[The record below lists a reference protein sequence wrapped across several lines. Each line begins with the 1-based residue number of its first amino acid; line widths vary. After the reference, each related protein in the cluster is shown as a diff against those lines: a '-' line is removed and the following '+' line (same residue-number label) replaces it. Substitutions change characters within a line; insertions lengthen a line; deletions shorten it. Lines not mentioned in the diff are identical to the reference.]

1 MSARMRT
8 ELTALTVGAE
18 ALRKLFFHA
27 HQDSD
32 HVVERVWVFRNT
44 IDVLLRNRG
53 LVTITAKP
61 LKASFTV
68 NIPWTE
74 IATLPNGFK
83 GVLNPGDVSVRTV
96 PVSESSVDLSL
107 RSKGNELTIHLNDAV
122 VWGPSY
128 RFLYGEATFLTLNEV
143 LLVARAFGYAAT
155 ATDSV
160 PHPQILLAIRNAI
173 KESASEPPT
182 PARVFDG
189 LLKLVGL
196 GHGLTPSADDVV
208 GGFAATIN
216 ALVDRGVVRGSW
228 LSVSLRELVS
238 RTNLLSAI
246 IMRELIMLNLN
257 EGIDGAVAS
266 FVRGDADGMLE
277 SLIALLSLGHDSGGS
292 MGLGCLIAACVAS
305 DADPLLCFDAFVEG
319 AGLSLV

>member
-1 MSARMRT
+1 MRT

-44 IDVLLRNRG
+44 INVLLRNHG
-53 LVTITAKP
+53 LITITTKP
-61 LKASFTV
+61 LRASFTV

-83 GVLNPGDVSVRTV
+83 GVLNPADASVRTML
-96 PVSESSVDLSL
+96 VSESSVGLSL
-107 RSKGNELTIHLNDAV
+107 CSKGNELTIHLNDAV
-122 VWGPSY
+122 MWEPAY
-128 RFLYGEATFLTLNEV
+128 RTLHGEATFLTLKE
-143 LLVARAFGYAAT
+143 LLSVARAFGYTAAV
-155 ATDSV
+155 TDSV
-160 PHPQILLAIRNAI
+160 PYPQVLLTIRNAI
-173 KESASEPPT
+173 KKSTSEPPT

-208 GGFAATIN
+208 SGFAATIN
-216 ALVDRGVVRGSW
+216 ALVDRGLVKGDR
-228 LSVSLRELVS
+228 LSVDLRELVT
-238 RTNLLSAI
+238 RTNMLSAT

-257 EGIDGAVAS
+257 EGIDGAIAS
-266 FVRGDADGMLE
+266 FVRGNADGMLE
-277 SLIALLSLGHDSGGS
+277 SLIMLLSLGHDSGGS
-292 MGLGCLIAACVAS
+292 MGLGCLMAACVAS
-305 DADPLLCFDAFVEG
+305 DADPLSCFDAFVEG

>member
-1 MSARMRT
+1 MRT

-27 HQDSD
+27 HQDSN

-44 IDVLLRNRG
+44 INILLRNRG
-53 LVTITAKP
+53 LVTITTKP

-83 GVLNPGDVSVRTV
+83 GVLNPADVSVRTMF
-96 PVSESSVDLSL
+96 VSESCVGLSL
-107 RSKGNELTIHLNDAV
+107 CSKGNELTIHLDDAV
-122 VWGPSY
+122 MWEPAY
-128 RFLYGEATFLTLNEV
+128 RLLYGEATFLTLNEI
-143 LLVARAFGYAAT
+143 LLVARAFGYAA
-155 ATDSV
+155 AVTDSV
-160 PHPQILLAIRNAI
+160 PHPQVLLAVRNAI
-173 KESASEPPT
+173 KESASESPT
-182 PARVFDG
+182 PARVLDG

-208 GGFAATIN
+208 SGFAATIN
-216 ALVDRGVVRGSW
+216 ALVDRELVKGGR
-228 LSVSLRELVS
+228 LSVDLRELMT
-238 RTNLLSAI
+238 RTNLLSAV

-257 EGIDGAVAS
+257 EGIDGVVAS

-277 SLIALLSLGHDSGGS
+277 SLITLLSLGHDSGSS
-292 MGLGCLIAACVAS
+292 MGLGCLVATCVAS
-305 DADPLLCFDAFVEG
+305 DADPLPCFDAFVEG
-319 AGLSLV
+319 AGLILV